1 MLTIWLGLENLH
13 ILLFQKKLVNIL
25 LLSIQL
31 FIGKEIILSSNISQ
45 VGIYD
50 QVPLTAI
57 RWAGGGTK
65 QIGHKT
71 HRQFNHSEAYGA
83 RKLSA
88 LWQERA
94 GSIERPRKSLV

>member
-13 ILLFQKKLVNIL
+13 TFSSSKKLINIL
-25 LLSIQL
+25 LSYIQL

-45 VGIYD
+45 AGIYD
-50 QVPLTAI
+50 QVPLPII

-65 QIGHKT
+65 QTGHKT
-71 HRQFNHSEAYGA
+71 HRQFNHSEAYWA
-83 RKLSA
+83 RKHSA

-94 GSIERPRKSLV
+94 GSIESMWKSLV

>member
-13 ILLFQKKLVNIL
+13 AFSSSKKLINIL
-25 LLSIQL
+25 LSSIQL

-45 VGIYD
+45 AGIYD
-50 QVPLTAI
+50 QVPLPAI

-71 HRQFNHSEAYGA
+71 HRQFNRSEAYWA
-83 RKLSA
+83 RKHSA

-94 GSIERPRKSLV
+94 GSTESVWKSLV